1 MLYEGREERP
11 PIARLPVGAGER
23 RSGALVRWSAGPS
36 LNLLAETHPHGSGP
50 ALRRSSDPADLT
62 ATAGPALPWR

>member
-23 RSGALVRWSAGPS
+23 RSGALVRWSAGPLVPAS
-36 LNLLAETHPHGSGP
+36 TSSPRPTRMGQGP
-50 ALRRSSDPADLT
+50 RSAVPPIPLT
-62 ATAGPALPWR
+62 